1 MLKVCILKRKEKNP
15 KIQKDIKKIWY
26 INLISFL
33 NEHRSKKGKLC
44 FLKLIYMVY
53 SCLHMSRYF
62 DSLTMYM
69 IFFYPSDHMQLT
81 F

>member
-1 MLKVCILKRKEKNP
+1 MH
-15 KIQKDIKKIWY
+15 IKKKGKEPKNTKRY
-26 INLISFL
+26 KKNLIYKFNFL
-33 NEHRSKKGKLC
+33 FNEHRSKKGKLC

>member
-1 MLKVCILKRKEKNP
+1 MH
-15 KIQKDIKKIWY
+15 IKKKGKEPTNTKRYKKKMIY
-26 INLISFL
+26 KFNFL
-33 NEHRSKKGKLC
+33 FNEHRSKKGKLC